1 MDIPQDN
8 ITNFEEK
15 FSKGIFLIEASK
27 IKPNP
32 MQPRR
37 EFNPTALSDLAES
50 IRQYGIL
57 QPLIVT
63 RKEIEIDTGT
73 MVEYELISGERRL
86 RASKLAGLQQVPVVI
101 RNENSDK
108 MKLEL
113 AIIENLQRE
122 DLNALDRAE
131 AFQKLAEDFDLRHHE
146 IANRVGKSR
155 VFVTNTLRLLN
166 LPEDMREALRRGDI
180 SEGHCRPLL
189 MLVERPADQQA
200 LFQEILDR
208 RMSVRDAERISRNIA
223 VERSK
228 KAGKETS
235 IELQAREV
243 AKELADFLGT
253 RVLVEALGEKGG
265 RILIDFF
272 SQEEMRLFLERVKL
286 SGKEDVY
293 TAREETALSSEEDDS
308 LSNFK
313 EKEGQDYLT
322 PFSL

>member
-113 AIIENLQRE
+113 DIIENLQRE
-122 DLNALDRAE
+122 EDR
-131 AFQKLAEDFDLRHHE
+131 
-146 IANRVGKSR
+146 KS
-155 VFVTNTLRLLN
+155 
-166 LPEDMREALRRGDI
+166 
-180 SEGHCRPLL
+180 
-189 MLVERPADQQA
+189 
-200 LFQEILDR
+200 
-208 RMSVRDAERISRNIA
+208 
-223 VERSK
+223 
-228 KAGKETS
+228 
-235 IELQAREV
+235 
-243 AKELADFLGT
+243 T
-253 RVLVEALGEKGG
+253 R
-265 RILIDFF
+265 
-272 SQEEMRLFLERVKL
+272 
-286 SGKEDVY
+286 
-293 TAREETALSSEEDDS
+293 
-308 LSNFK
+308 
-313 EKEGQDYLT
+313 
-322 PFSL
+322 